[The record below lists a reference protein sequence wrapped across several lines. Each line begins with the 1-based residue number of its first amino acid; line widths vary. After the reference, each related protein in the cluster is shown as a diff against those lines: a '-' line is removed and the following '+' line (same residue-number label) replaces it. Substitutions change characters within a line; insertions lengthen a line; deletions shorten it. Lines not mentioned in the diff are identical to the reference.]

1 MIVLAHAGHWA
12 VQLIYLFPLA
22 VLVGV
27 ILVGR
32 ARDRR
37 EAAAERA
44 AAGRREA
51 VAVQSAAPGREGV
64 EDGVEDSQRLH
75 EGS

>member
-1 MIVLAHAGHWA
+1 MLLFAHAGHWL
-12 VQLIYLFPLA
+12 VQLIYLVPLA

-37 EAAAERA
+37 E
-44 AAGRREA
+44 EA
-51 VAVQSAAPGREGV
+51 NEQVRDA
-64 EDGVEDSQRLH
+64 DGE
-75 EGS
+75 

>member
-1 MIVLAHAGHWA
+1 MLLFAHAGHWL
-12 VQLIYLFPLA
+12 VQLIYLVPLA

-37 EAAAERA
+37 EAAHEQVRERE
-44 AAGRREA
+44 RE
-51 VAVQSAAPGREGV
+51 
-64 EDGVEDSQRLH
+64 
-75 EGS
+75 

>member
-1 MIVLAHAGHWA
+1 MIFFAHAGHWA

-37 EAAAERA
+37 EERA
-44 AAGRREA
+44 AVEHVEGADES
-51 VAVQSAAPGREGV
+51 VPPSREGV
-64 EDGVEDSQRLH
+64 E
-75 EGS
+75 

>member
-1 MIVLAHAGHWA
+1 MLVLAHAGHWL
-12 VQLIYLFPLA
+12 VQLIYLVPLL

-37 EAAAERA
+37 EAA
-44 AAGRREA
+44 
-51 VAVQSAAPGREGV
+51 
-64 EDGVEDSQRLH
+64 H
-75 EGS
+75 EQVRTDRDE

>member
-1 MIVLAHAGHWA
+1 MLVLAHAGHWL
-12 VQLIYLFPLA
+12 VQLIYIVPLL

-37 EAAAERA
+37 EAAHERA
-44 AAGRREA
+44 RSDLDE
-51 VAVQSAAPGREGV
+51 
-64 EDGVEDSQRLH
+64 
-75 EGS
+75 

>member
-37 EAAAERA
+37 EQAEEGPVIPDEGTKRSVPPP
-44 AAGRREA
+44 GGEGIEQQVERPRRL
-51 VAVQSAAPGREGV
+51 
-64 EDGVEDSQRLH
+64 DEDS
-75 EGS
+75 

>member
-1 MIVLAHAGHWA
+1 MLLFAHAGHWL
-12 VQLIYLFPLA
+12 VQLIYLVPLA

-37 EAAAERA
+37 EEAHEQV
-44 AAGRREA
+44 RE
-51 VAVQSAAPGREGV
+51 PDRE
-64 EDGVEDSQRLH
+64 
-75 EGS
+75 

>member
-1 MIVLAHAGHWA
+1 MIVFAHAGHWA

-22 VLVGV
+22 VLMGV

-37 EAAAERA
+37 ERAAEETAERKEE
-44 AAGRREA
+44 AG
-51 VAVQSAAPGREGV
+51 QSATPSREDV
-64 EDGVEDSQRLH
+64 E
-75 EGS
+75 

>member
-1 MIVLAHAGHWA
+1 MFFFAHAGHWL
-12 VQLIYLFPLA
+12 VQLIYLVPLA

-37 EAAAERA
+37 DQAHEQVRDHER
-44 AAGRREA
+44 E
-51 VAVQSAAPGREGV
+51 
-64 EDGVEDSQRLH
+64 
-75 EGS
+75 

>member
-1 MIVLAHAGHWA
+1 MLVLAHAGHWL
-12 VQLIYLFPLA
+12 VQLIYLVPLL

-37 EAAAERA
+37 EAAHETV
-44 AAGRREA
+44 RRDVDE
-51 VAVQSAAPGREGV
+51 
-64 EDGVEDSQRLH
+64 
-75 EGS
+75 